1 MYRFRMPSLGADM
14 TAGTLVEWLKQPG
27 DQVKHGD
34 VVAVV
39 ETDKGAI
46 EIEIFVN
53 GAMGKQL
60 VTLGTKVPVGTP
72 LAEIEGAKEEEPFTD
87 EIPLELG
94 TAMPAVP
101 TSAPRQAKGPSEEK
115 VIASPAARVRAA
127 ELGVALSAVHGS
139 GPNGSIVLHDV
150 EHAAE
155 TMPRRGLDLGKMRQ
169 AIAAA
174 MSRSKRE
181 IPHYYLSHDIN
192 VSAAINWLE
201 SINSERPPEDRI
213 LLAALIQK
221 STALAVRKYP
231 VFNGFF
237 DSQKGFSPAAKVHIG
252 SAVAIRGGGLVSPAI
267 HNCDELSLDQLMA
280 RLSDL
285 ASRAREGRLRSSE
298 MSDATITVSNLG
310 ERGVQ
315 SLYGIIYP
323 PQVAIVGFG
332 TVVRRPAAV
341 ENRVE
346 LCPLMTATLAADHR
360 VSDGHMGARFLKEID
375 MRLQEPEKL

>member
-14 TAGTLVEWLKQPG
+14 AAGTLVEWLKQPG
-27 DQVKHGD
+27 DRINRGD

-46 EIEIFVN
+46 EIEIFVD

-60 VTLGTKVPVGTP
+60 VALGTKVPVGTP
-72 LAEIEGAKEEEPFTD
+72 LAEIEGAKEEEPGTA
-87 EIPLELG
+87 EIPPALG
-94 TAMPAVP
+94 KAIPALP
-101 TSAPRQAKGPSEEK
+101 TPALRQAKGPSEEK
-115 VIASPAARVRAA
+115 VFASPAARVRAA
-127 ELGVALSAVHGS
+127 ELGVPLSVIHGS
-139 GPNGSIVLHDV
+139 GPNGSVVLRDV
-150 EHAAE
+150 EQAAE
-155 TMPRRGLDLGKMRQ
+155 AIPRRGLDLGKMRQ

-192 VSAAINWLE
+192 VSVAINWLE
-201 SINSERPPEDRI
+201 HINSERSLENRI
-213 LLAALIQK
+213 LLAAMILK
-221 STALAVRKYP
+221 STALAVRKYQ
-231 VFNGFF
+231 VFNGYF
-237 DSQKGFSPAAKVHIG
+237 DPQKGFSPVAKVHIG

-298 MSDATITVSNLG
+298 LSDATITVSNLG

-341 ENRVE
+341 EDRIE

-360 VSDGHMGARFLKEID
+360 VSDGHVGARFLKEID
-375 MRLQEPEKL
+375 MRLQEPETL